1 MLLKLAVAAF
11 VLVAVACGGDEQAP
25 STPVSPIPNGLDRF
39 ALTSPAFADGESIPE
54 EFTCHGTNVSPPIQ
68 WSSVPEGA
76 AELVLT
82 LQDPDAS
89 SGVFTHWTV
98 FGIDPATE
106 GSPEGDVPL
115 GALEGTN
122 ELGGVG
128 YGGPCPP
135 EGESH
140 RYFFTLAALS
150 EPSGLALGASS
161 AEVDEAVQGAT
172 ATTTLSGVYPA

>member
-1 MLLKLAVAAF
+1 
-11 VLVAVACGGDEQAP
+11 
-25 STPVSPIPNGLDRF
+25 
-39 ALTSPAFADGESIPE
+39 
-54 EFTCHGTNVSPPIQ
+54 
-68 WSSVPEGA
+68 
-76 AELVLT
+76 
-82 LQDPDAS
+82 
-89 SGVFTHWTV
+89 
-98 FGIDPATE
+98 
-106 GSPEGDVPL
+106 
-115 GALEGTN
+115 
-122 ELGGVG
+122 VG